1 MDLPTR
7 VIAPKGYALA
17 SGLPSHLH
25 TRVRGAGW
33 QIMLMNFTS
42 NSNFHFDLTERAVA
56 GSGGSV
62 ILKSDEIANA
72 AVLPSELRV
81 IKVEPDSL
89 KLDFSKAARQ
99 ALFVRLC

>member
-1 MDLPTR
+1 MDLPVR

-25 TRVRGAGW
+25 ARVRGAGW

-42 NSNFHFDLTERAVA
+42 NANFHFDLTERAVA
-56 GSGGSV
+56 GLGGSL

-72 AVLPSELRV
+72 LMAGS
-81 IKVEPDSL
+81 
-89 KLDFSKAARQ
+89 
-99 ALFVRLC
+99 